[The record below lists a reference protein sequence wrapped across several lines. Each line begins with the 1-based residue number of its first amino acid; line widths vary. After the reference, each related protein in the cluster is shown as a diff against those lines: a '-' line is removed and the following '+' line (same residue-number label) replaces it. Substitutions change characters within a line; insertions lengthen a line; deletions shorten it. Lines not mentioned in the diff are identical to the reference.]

1 MRAEAELLCEH
12 DRRLN
17 MIRQDQ
23 ARPAHRAAE
32 YFNSTHFGVMGLLI
46 DQLVH
51 RAHIDLNH
59 AQHEDVHFG
68 GLAMMLMLGSCPL
81 KLHVH
86 HHRAVMY

>member
-1 MRAEAELLCEH
+1 MGDYTMRAEAELLCEH

-23 ARPAHRAAE
+23 ARPAHRAAD
-32 YFNSTHFGVMGLLI
+32 YLNSIRLLI

-51 RAHIDLNH
+51 QTHIDR
-59 AQHEDVHFG
+59 AQHDDAHFG

-81 KLHVH
+81 KLYLH
-86 HHRAVMY
+86 HHRALMQ

>member
-1 MRAEAELLCEH
+1 MGDCMMRAEAQLLCEH

-23 ARPAHRAAE
+23 ARPAHRAAD
-32 YFNSTHFGVMGLLI
+32 YLNSTRLLI

-51 RAHIDLNH
+51 QTHIDH
-59 AQHEDVHFG
+59 AQHDDVHFG
-68 GLAMMLMLGSCPL
+68 ELAMMLMLGSCPL